1 MENLENNTEFDIR
14 NGKLMLDCASRI
26 EIPLIQILFVNFE
39 SDAKNPLMT
48 IKLMSG
54 TEITMRVNP
63 KAKQKIKDLI
73 NDGRAEIIALEL
85 KKK

>member
-1 MENLENNTEFDIR
+1 MENLKNNTEFDIR
-14 NGKLMLDCASRI
+14 NNKLILDYMSRI

-39 SDAKNPLMT
+39 SDDKSPLMT
-48 IKLMSG
+48 IQLMSG
-54 TEITMRVNP
+54 TEVTMRVKP

-85 KKK
+85 KKQ